1 MPGSTRIS
9 PPSPRT
15 AMALLQTHALCRTQN
30 AVGHLIQHGVHG
42 SLLARRAV
50 TGSAIGLRYRS
61 ANVTVRLAPGKVQFH
76 AG

>member
-1 MPGSTRIS
+1 
-9 PPSPRT
+9 
-15 AMALLQTHALCRTQN
+15 MALLQTHALCRTQN

-42 SLLARRAV
+42 SLLARRTV
-50 TGSAIGLRYRS
+50 TGSAIGLRYLS